1 MKFVIITGLSGAGK
15 SQVVKSMEDMGCY
28 CVDNMPPELIP
39 KFAEIYHRASEPEDI
54 VALVCDIR
62 GGKLFD
68 DLSGSL
74 EQLAELG
81 YDYEILFLEATTE
94 TLIKRYKETR
104 RNHPLSQDGRIEEGI
119 RREKLLLEEL
129 RHKADH
135 IIDTSNLTT
144 AQLKVHIAS
153 IYGGEREFSGMMIHV
168 VSFGFKNGIPLDADL
183 VFDVRFLPNPFYIAE
198 MREHTGLDA
207 CVSDYVMGFPQSAEF
222 LERLSSMM
230 EYLIPHYIKE
240 GKSQLVIAIGC
251 TGGHHRSVTIAEG
264 LYRRLNSGNYN
275 VMISHRDIEKVV

>member
-15 SQVVKSMEDMGCY
+15 SQVVKAMEDMGCY

-39 KFAEIYHRASEPEDI
+39 KFAEIYHRASEPGDTA
-54 VALVCDIR
+54 ALVCDIR

-74 EQLAELG
+74 DKLIELG
-81 YDYEILFLEATTE
+81 YDYEILFLEASTE

-104 RNHPLSQDGRIEEGI
+104 RNHPLAQDGRVEDGI
-119 RREKLLLEEL
+119 IREKSLLEEL

-144 AQLKVHIAS
+144 AQLKSHIAS
-153 IYGGEREFSGMMIHV
+153 IYDGEREFSGMMIHV

-183 VFDVRFLPNPFYIAE
+183 VFDVRFLPNPFYITE
-198 MREHTGLDA
+198 LREHTGLES
-207 CVSDYVMGFPQSAEF
+207 CVYDYVMGFPQSVEF
-222 LERLSSMM
+222 LERLYTMI
-230 EYLIPHYIKE
+230 EYLVPHYIKE

-264 LYRRLNSGNYN
+264 LYRRLNSNNFN
-275 VMISHRDIEKVV
+275 VMISHRDIIKVV

>member
-39 KFAEIYHRASEPEDI
+39 KFAEIYHRASEHEDI

-74 EQLAELG
+74 EQLTELG

-104 RNHPLSQDGRIEEGI
+104 RNHPLAQDGRVEEGI
-119 RREKLLLEEL
+119 RREKLMLEEL

-144 AQLKVHIAS
+144 AQLKSHIAS

-183 VFDVRFLPNPFYIAE
+183 VFDVRFLPNPFYIPE
-198 MREHTGLDA
+198 MRDHTGLES
-207 CVSDYVMGFPQSAEF
+207 CVSDYVMGFQQSVEF

-264 LYRRLNSGNYN
+264 LYRKLNSNNYN
-275 VMISHRDIEKVV
+275 VLISHRDIQKIV